1 MITKELLK
9 RLKSTLCIEDETP
22 SSEEAEFIVS
32 RSPIDN
38 SILGTVSSH
47 SSDDYETAI
56 GSSLACFTRWRQHPL
71 PKRAEVLKALQKQIA
86 LHLSD
91 LAQVLTIETGKP
103 IKESVGEIKEI
114 IDIIDYALG
123 LSRTI
128 GGSVF
133 PSERERHILIETWH
147 PLGPIAVITA
157 FNFPMAVWGWNA
169 VIGTICGNTII
180 WKPSPKVP
188 LCSLALNNI
197 ARQVASDAG
206 FDGLFTLLID
216 PEHDFALRLASD
228 ERIKLV
234 SATGSA
240 KMGRAINERVAKR
253 FGKTILELGGNN
265 AIIVTPSAD
274 IDLAVN
280 YTYFAALGYQG
291 QRCTSA
297 RRLIVHESIKE
308 QFLGLLKDRYKNL
321 KVGDPLDKNID
332 FGPLIDSNALAVFEA
347 AVKEGG
353 EKGKIIFGGD
363 PLKQHGSNYVTPCII
378 EMDYHETVTE
388 KFIPVLYVHTY
399 KELEEALIIN
409 NMAREGLSSAIFTN
423 RIDEAEYFRFNSDC
437 GLANVNVGTSGAEI
451 GGAFGG
457 EKETGGGRESGS
469 DSWKGYM
476 RRQTSVINWGR
487 TMTLAQ
493 GINLNEQ

>member
-9 RLKSTLCIEDETP
+9 RLKSTLGIEDETP

-47 SSDDYETAI
+47 SNDDYEAAI
-56 GSSLACFTRWRQHPL
+56 SSSLACFARWRQEPL
-71 PKRAEVLKALQKQIA
+71 PKRAEILKALQKQIS
-86 LHLSD
+86 LHLTD

-123 LSRTI
+123 LGRTI

-133 PSERERHILIETWH
+133 PSERARHTLIETWH
-147 PLGPIAVITA
+147 PLGPIAVVTA

-169 VIGTICGNTII
+169 VIGTLCGNTII
-180 WKPSPKVP
+180 WKPSPKVS

-197 ARQVASDAG
+197 ASAVARDAG
-206 FDGLFTLLID
+206 FDGLFNLLID
-216 PEHDFALRLASD
+216 SEHNFALSLAED

-234 SATGSA
+234 SATGSTA
-240 KMGRAINERVAKR
+240 MGRAVSERVARR

-274 IDLAVN
+274 IGLAVN

-297 RRLIVHESIKE
+297 RRLIVHDSIKSDFVNALIE
-308 QFLGLLKDRYKNL
+308 KYKTL
-321 KVGDPLDKNID
+321 KVGDPLDKNVE
-332 FGPLIDSNALAVFEA
+332 FGPLIDSKAVNSFEV
-347 AVKEGG
+347 AVTEGREKGTVLYGG
-353 EKGKIIFGGD
+353 EA
-363 PLKQHGSNYVTPCII
+363 LKQHGSNYVTPCII
-378 EMDYHETVTE
+378 EMDYNETLTE

-399 KELEEALIIN
+399 KELEEALTIN

-423 RIDEAEYFRFNSDC
+423 LIEEAEYFRFNSDC

-493 GINLNEQ
+493 GINLNE